1 MKSQRPCAKGW
12 QLARVV
18 APPVEARTW
27 AKNRRARTCSQRLFR
42 FSSDQAGRTS
52 RNSPGSSR
60 SPYQPRPQPSPW
72 APVFASAA
80 WSDCRTAQG
89 MRWRANK
96 VGQEDGFALVGKE
109 AAHRAKPSERR
120 GRAAAHQGF
129 QGPGKRTLNDS
140 PRRRAALSTILL
152 EAEQNCGL
160 DRAAARTVVETPLR
174 PSRDPRGGERHACR
188 FARSSAS

>member
-27 AKNRRARTCSQRLFR
+27 AKNRRARTCSLVRPGGADIAKQSRLVAFAIPAEAAGVAVGAGFR
-42 FSSDQAGRTS
+42 LRGVERL
-52 RNSPGSSR
+52 PH
-60 SPYQPRPQPSPW
+60 
-72 APVFASAA
+72 
-80 WSDCRTAQG
+80 QG

-140 PRRRAALSTILL
+140 PRLRAALSTILL